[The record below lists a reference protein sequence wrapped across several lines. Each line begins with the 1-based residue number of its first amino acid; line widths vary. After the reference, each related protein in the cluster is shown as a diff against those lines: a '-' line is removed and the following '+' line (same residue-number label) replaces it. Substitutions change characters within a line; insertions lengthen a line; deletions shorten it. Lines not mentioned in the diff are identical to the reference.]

1 MATTAMDIKI
11 INFLDSLKMLDVEKH
26 KILEKLRVLIFD
38 SYPDISERM
47 QYGGILFSLDD
58 DVAGLFAYTHHI
70 SLEFGHGAT
79 FNDPN
84 NLLEGKGKYRRH
96 LKFTSMEEI
105 EKKQTIF
112 YITQIEN

>member
-1 MATTAMDIKI
+1 MDIKI
-11 INFLDSLKMLDVEKH
+11 ANFLDSIKILDVEKH
-26 KILEKLRVLIFD
+26 TLLEKLRQLIFET
-38 SYPDISERM
+38 YPTMIERM
-47 QYGGILFSLDD
+47 QYGGILFSLND

-105 EKKQTIF
+105 EKKQAIF
-112 YITQIEN
+112 YISQIEN

>member
-1 MATTAMDIKI
+1 MARTTMDIKI
-11 INFLDSLKMLDVEKH
+11 ENFLDSIKILNVDKH
-26 KILEKLRVLIFD
+26 KILEKLRQHIYD
-38 SYPDISERM
+38 IYPNMIERM
-47 QYGGILFSLDD
+47 QYGGILFSLDE

-96 LKFTSMEEI
+96 LKFKSIEEI
-105 EKKQTIF
+105 EKKQAVF
-112 YITQIEN
+112 YIAQFEN